1 MSEIQV
7 TDVIQTLE
15 AAAYLP
21 KIGKIDPEQRI
32 RIGGNKLT

>member
-15 AAAYLP
+15 AAAYLT
-21 KIGKIDPEQRI
+21 KIEKFDPERQT
-32 RIGGNKLT
+32 RIGGDKLT